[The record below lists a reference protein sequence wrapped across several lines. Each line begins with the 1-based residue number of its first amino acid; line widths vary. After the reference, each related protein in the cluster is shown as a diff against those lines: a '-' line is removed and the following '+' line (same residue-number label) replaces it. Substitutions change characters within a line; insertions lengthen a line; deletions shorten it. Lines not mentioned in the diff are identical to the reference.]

1 MNNVKII
8 LIAALS
14 ADGFIG
20 KNPSE
25 PSTSWTSKGD
35 KKHFV
40 ETTKKCGAIIMG
52 AKTFETIGRALPGRR
67 NIVYSAKQINVY
79 GIETTSLPP
88 QELIEKLSQE
98 GVTEVAICGGTT
110 IYTMFIK
117 AGLIDEIYL
126 TIEPVVFGSG
136 LPLFKEKIEARLE
149 LVSSEQK
156 ENSVFL
162 KYKVQ
167 K

>member
-1 MNNVKII
+1 MIKTLII
-8 LIAALS
+8 VALS
-14 ADGFIG
+14 ADGFIARD
-20 KNPSE
+20 PSE
-25 PSTSWTSKGD
+25 PSTVWTSKED
-35 KKHFV
+35 KKHFF

-52 AKTFETIGRALPGRR
+52 ARTFETIGKALPGRR
-67 NIVYSAKQINVY
+67 NIVYSAKQINVS

-88 QELIEKLSQE
+88 QELIGKLEKE

-110 IYTMFIK
+110 VYTTFMN

-126 TIEPVVFGSG
+126 TIEPVLFGKG
-136 LPLFKEKIEARLE
+136 LPLFKEKISAKLE
-149 LVSSEQK
+149 LISSEQK

-162 KYKVQ
+162 KFKVQ